1 MLLHCLILQVSW
13 QAPELVLILHTFLT
27 SALFIGMYTEQNYKC
42 NTFVFASIFHEL
54 NFFYVHKTP
63 ISLQYCSQIC
73 LNLLVSTS
81 LPR

>member
-27 SALFIGMYTEQNYKC
+27 SALFIGMYTEQNYKR

-54 NFFYVHKTP
+54 NSS
-63 ISLQYCSQIC
+63 I
-73 LNLLVSTS
+73 
-81 LPR
+81 